1 MIIEF
6 FGLSNSG
13 KSVLK
18 RELEK
23 KGYKVSKPEK
33 ISGTM
38 KFFLFIK
45 YLSLH
50 PIKSLYLF
58 KK

>member
-6 FGLSNSG
+6 FGLSNTG

-23 KGYKVSKPEK
+23 KGYRISKPEK
-33 ISGTM
+33 IPETM
-38 KFFLFIK
+38 KFFLLVIRHSSFVIEF
-45 YLSLH
+45 LSMLR
-50 PIKSLYLF
+50 
-58 KK
+58 